1 MLSIVTELFAA
12 IPNKK
17 KMKKEMMKSQSNI
30 IKIEK
35 KGL

>member
-17 KMKKEMMKSQSNI
+17 N
-30 IKIEK
+30 EK
-35 KGL
+35 RNDEITVQYN